1 MVVDSKPMLVVVDS
15 KPMLVLVDTVD
26 SCAAL
31 TMRLGEESTVGRM
44 DWSPGEEGGMDSMG
58 SVEPDIMV
66 RCSGLAIM
74 DIMGSTMDCSIME
87 S

>member
-1 MVVDSKPMLVVVDS
+1 MLVDS

-58 SVEPDIMV
+58 SVEPDIKV
-66 RCSGLAIM
+66 RCSGLAII
-74 DIMGSTMDCSIME
+74 DIIGSTMDCSNTE